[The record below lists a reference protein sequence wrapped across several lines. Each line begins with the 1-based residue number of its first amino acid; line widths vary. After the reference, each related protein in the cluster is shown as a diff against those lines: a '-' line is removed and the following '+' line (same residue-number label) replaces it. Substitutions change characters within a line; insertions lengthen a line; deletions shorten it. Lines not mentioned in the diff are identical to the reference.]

1 MFSSNQNEVSLL
13 DTRYSRLKTQDKNR
27 NRMKDRLNKTEW
39 QTPQITEIEITDQTQ
54 QLQPPEMPEQS

>member
-1 MFSSNQNEVSLL
+1 
-13 DTRYSRLKTQDKNR
+13 
-27 NRMKDRLNKTEW
+27 MKDRLNKTEW